1 MELAWRPTTAT
12 LAPRLA
18 RAVRD
23 APLGG
28 RTGVLDDTAP
38 PGGQVRLEVV
48 AELGADDRAFDRVGD
63 ALLSWRLHRAARMV
77 VATDRASVSAG
88 ATIVDAAPFGPVA
101 VVVPCR
107 IVEVVDEPRR
117 RGFVY
122 SALPGHPLVGE
133 EQFTVERG
141 ADDRVLF
148 RIRSHSRPVGAPAL
162 APPAARA
169 AQRFVNRR
177 YLAAARSLAA

>member
-1 MELAWRPTTAT
+1 MGGPSGALE
-12 LAPRLA
+12 
-18 RAVRD
+18 D
-23 APLGG
+23 AP
-28 RTGVLDDTAP
+28 P
-38 PGGQVRLEVV
+38 PDGQVRLEDV
-48 AELGADDRAFDRVGD
+48 AELAGEGAFERVGD
-63 ALLSWRLHRAARMV
+63 ALLRWDLHRAARMI
-77 VATDRASVSAG
+77 VATDEEAVTEG

-107 IVEVVDEPRR
+107 IVAVVDEPQR

-141 ADDRVLF
+141 DGGALF
-148 RIRSHSRPVGAPAL
+148 RIRSHSRPVGVPGL

-177 YLAAARSLAA
+177 YLAAARRLAA